1 MSYGSDFDTY
11 VNVIF
16 FYQTLNGW
24 SHYLENHICLYIPFF
39 LDVWMA
45 KHAAKIY
52 PIKSFIDVLSGRIW
66 IVRQYRWK
74 IYDCV
79 LSKRM
84 RVYFYDLIF
93 VGRKRSKLSDW
104 SRTQLSPVKSSS
116 SHQKSTMSTPR
127 FSMYY
132 KLSLTRKL
140 WNVAY
145 VRKNIMWNMIRCKS
159 PNFQHQKFTFLFRMH
174 EHFFV

>member
-1 MSYGSDFDTY
+1 
-11 VNVIF
+11 
-16 FYQTLNGW
+16 
-24 SHYLENHICLYIPFF
+24 
-39 LDVWMA
+39 MA

-79 LSKRM
+79 LSKMLR
-84 RVYFYDLIF
+84 FYLCDLTF

-127 FSMYY
+127 FSMY
-132 KLSLTRKL
+132 
-140 WNVAY
+140 
-145 VRKNIMWNMIRCKS
+145 
-159 PNFQHQKFTFLFRMH
+159 
-174 EHFFV
+174 